1 MFPVGD
7 IKKDLIFVEI
17 NYDFYNLVYIFKK
30 ICYTV
35 TDYVKA
41 YRYMEIPF
49 DWCFH
54 RIMVRDISGEMKWR
68 KFMI

>member
-1 MFPVGD
+1 MYPAGD

-35 TDYVKA
+35 TDYARA
-41 YRYMEIPF
+41 YRYMEIP
-49 DWCFH
+49 
-54 RIMVRDISGEMKWR
+54 V
-68 KFMI
+68 